1 MKRKSLIISWVI
13 VGILVVAIIACG
25 VEIYNKNK
33 RIENLEKAQI
43 QNTIQTNNENNN
55 GDILNAL
62 GQKLFGQ
69 DFDNLSVS
77 INPDGKNEKMD
88 LKYKLAGKDQKE
100 VTLNNIE
107 LAKENNKWIVSKDSK
122 LTKEQTELV
131 EKIANNENKVGTE
144 IRNNI
149 AKQMQAENKVMQQIQ
164 NNMNKQINEM
174 NNQINS
180 LFNN

>member
-1 MKRKSLIISWVI
+1 
-13 VGILVVAIIACG
+13 
-25 VEIYNKNK
+25 
-33 RIENLEKAQI
+33 
-43 QNTIQTNNENNN
+43 
-55 GDILNAL
+55 
-62 GQKLFGQ
+62 
-69 DFDNLSVS
+69 
-77 INPDGKNEKMD
+77 MD

-107 LAKENNKWIVSKDSK
+107 LAKENNKWTVSKDSK